1 MNIIYSTILIIST
14 IFSGVIGFPIST
26 EFGPVVVRQNKP
38 IIYSP
43 ANETIIKPIIYS
55 PANETIIKSIVPPPP
70 PSPAP
75 PGPIDDILPAKYIT
89 IDGIVI
95 YTPKDASLFIL
106 PSLLE

>member
-1 MNIIYSTILIIST
+1 MNIIYSTILLIST

-26 EFGPVVVRQNKP
+26 EFGPVVVKQNKP

-43 ANETIIKPIIYS
+43 ANETIIKPIK
-55 PANETIIKSIVPPPP
+55 AIVPPPP
-70 PSPAP
+70 PPAP

-95 YTPKDASLFIL
+95 YTPKDASPFIL